1 MSSVNIC
8 RLNVVHRRWSCW
20 TMVAV
25 GNCSWKGYLSS
36 MLSYIL
42 LIGILWC
49 RCGFILGDGS
59 WGFHHGSDITSMRGL
74 FFWVFWEFSLFGG
87 GRSVRYI
94 VYIWNIFSLCHSN
107 ASSDGYNFR
116 ILGSK
121 TVSPLKSVKNSE
133 SSIKGDISIL

>member
-1 MSSVNIC
+1 
-8 RLNVVHRRWSCW
+8 
-20 TMVAV
+20 MVDV
-25 GNCSWKGYLSS
+25 GNCSWNGYSS
-36 MLSYIL
+36 FMLSYIL

-49 RCGFILGDGS
+49 GSAFISSGGS
-59 WGFHHGSDITSMRGL
+59 WGFHRGSDIASMEGLVLRG
-74 FFWVFWEFSLFGG
+74 FSGHLGSSG
-87 GRSVRYI
+87 VCSVRYI
-94 VYIWNIFSLCHSN
+94 VYIWNVFSLCHSN